1 MQKDDQ
7 HREYIRLVSENRHR
21 IFGYIYS
28 LTGNR
33 ANSEDLLQEALITMW
48 EKFDT
53 FDQETNFIAW
63 AFKIAYFKTKN
74 FQRKTYN
81 SKVIFDEEVMEKVA
95 AVLVEGTPRLDQR
108 YDVLQGCLQKL
119 SERDRDFILSRYQ
132 PGARVESVADHY
144 GRKIQAA
151 YKALSR
157 IRKRLYDCVNLNMQ
171 AVHQQTNG
179 LSSPSQ
185 VES

>member
-1 MQKDDQ
+1 MHKEEQ
-7 HREYIRLVSENRHR
+7 HKEYLRLVSENRHR

-53 FDQETNFIAW
+53 FDPDTNFIAW

-74 FQRKTYN
+74 YQRKSYN
-81 SKVIFDEEVMEKVA
+81 SKVIFDEDVMEKVA
-95 AVLVEGTPRLDQR
+95 AQIVEGAPRLDKR
-108 YDVLQGCLQKL
+108 YEVLQGCLQKL
-119 SERDRDFILSRYQ
+119 SERDREFILSRYQ
-132 PGARVESVADHY
+132 PGARVEAVAEQY

-157 IRKRLYDCVNLNMQ
+157 IRKRLYDCVNLNLNTPTGSE
-171 AVHQQTNG
+171 A
-179 LSSPSQ
+179 
-185 VES
+185 

>member
-1 MQKDDQ
+1 MHNDDQ
-7 HREYIRLVSENRHR
+7 HRAYLRLVSENRHR

-74 FQRKTYN
+74 FQRKSYN
-81 SKVIFDEEVMEKVA
+81 SKVIFDEDVMEAVA
-95 AVLVEGTPRLDQR
+95 AQLVEAAPKLDQR
-108 YDVLQGCLQKL
+108 YEVLQTCLQKL
-119 SERDRDFILSRYQ
+119 SERDREFILVRYQ
-132 PGARVESVADHY
+132 PGARVEAVAEQA

-157 IRKRLYDCVNLNMQ
+157 IRQRLFDCVSLNMPKSNQKEAQ
-171 AVHQQTNG
+171 A
-179 LSSPSQ
+179 
-185 VES
+185 